1 MGALSDK
8 LLGDNRTKVEGD
20 CVRVIE
26 DEVASKRGAT
36 GLAVKAAFKMI
47 KAFKRDIVPDA
58 VHHLLPDF
66 VGQLEPIYDEFSAA
80 GSGDI
85 AGYCAGNGD
94 RIAEALLGITDQRAA
109 SSKHGTLVKA
119 YKKLRPQGKKHV
131 VAAMPRIGAML
142 AANGC

>member
-1 MGALSDK
+1 MGALSEK
-8 LLGDNRTKVEGD
+8 LLGDARPKVEAD

-58 VHHLLPDF
+58 VHHLVPDF
-66 VGQLEPIYDEFSAA
+66 VAQLEPIYDEFTASGA
-80 GSGDI
+80 GDI
-85 AGYCAGNGD
+85 RGYCVQHGD

-109 SSKHGTLVKA
+109 SSRHKTLVKA
-119 YKKLRPQGKKHV
+119 YKRLRPQGKKHV
-131 VAAMPRIGAML
+131 VAAMPRVGGML